1 MYLVKFRRI
10 KGVSLS
16 DKKLEELKRRIS
28 EHLYNEAQIM
38 VDILEVG
45 LSAEEF
51 KELSA
56 FMKSHPYH
64 EAYTCLKEIQSKVR
78 LRK

>member
-1 MYLVKFRRI
+1 MSV
-10 KGVSLS
+10 S

-38 VDILEVG
+38 VDLLEVD
-45 LSAEEF
+45 LSSEEF

-64 EAYTCLKEIQSKVR
+64 EAYMRLKEMQSKVR

>member
-1 MYLVKFRRI
+1 M
-10 KGVSLS
+10 SE
-16 DKKLEELKRRIS
+16 KKLEELKRRIS

-38 VDILEVG
+38 VDLLEVD

-64 EAYTCLKEIQSKVR
+64 EAYMCFKELQSKVR